1 LIMTADILLG
11 HIKEISKEKEKNL
24 REEHEREVARI
35 EKERLD
41 GFEELKTLLER
52 EVEAERVSMIER
64 LMREEESKIKAEI
77 SFRKNELLKQT
88 KREAKK
94 MFFKMD
100 KEKIINIFAAR
111 LKSIKNRLLDEAKL
125 ISSEE
130 YLSLAKEI
138 SKEAEIRCPI
148 EVGGIADGKLVL
160 ESRRMMVELSVEEL
174 IEDSAEKNSAKLYQ
188 IIFD

>member
-1 LIMTADILLG
+1 MTADILLG
-11 HIKEISKEKEKNL
+11 HIKEIGKEKEKNL

-138 SKEAEIRCPI
+138 SKKAEIRCPI